1 MLRVILATMF
11 LLPIIC
17 TFAYGHGENEDW
29 DEDEDGT
36 EKSLELEMKSD
47 LLLVQI

>member
-29 DEDEDGT
+29 DEDGT